1 MNPETG
7 EIVWEYKS
15 KSENSFSSHHISGAQ
30 RLPNGNTMVCSG
42 NHGHFFEVTKEGE
55 VVWEYINPVT
65 SAGAKSW
72 LDDLGFQASNGV
84 FRAHR
89 YGPDYP
95 GLKGKD
101 LTPKGQIAGD
111 IKDAW
116 KPKVELEG
124 ATQKGAKRWK
134 KLWK

>member
-1 MNPETG
+1 M
-7 EIVWEYKS
+7 
-15 KSENSFSSHHISGAQ
+15 
-30 RLPNGNTMVCSG
+30 
-42 NHGHFFEVTKEGE
+42 FEVTKEGE

-65 SAGAKSW
+65 REGNKSW
-72 LDDLGFQASNGV
+72 LEDLGFQNNNSV
-84 FRAHR
+84 FKAHR

-101 LTPKGQIAGD
+101 LKPRGQIAED

-116 KPKVELEG
+116 KPKVDLKG
-124 ATQKGAKRWK
+124 ATQQGAKKWK